1 MDHVALADAK
11 IMLVAGMAGV
21 LLETDD
27 EKALRRIFEE
37 CLPQAKQSYTE
48 ELNAVIRRRNAGLQP
63 IEGPAV
69 TRQYWVRM
77 ISKIYDV
84 FGEHVVRDFFESML
98 ERVKAQ
104 KAKGAAT

>member
-27 EKALRRIFEE
+27 EKALRSIFEE
-37 CLPQAKQSYTE
+37 CVPSAKQSYAE
-48 ELNAVIRRRNAGLQP
+48 ELNAVIRRRNAGQP
-63 IEGPAV
+63 PMTGPAV
-69 TRQYWVRM
+69 TRQYWAGM
-77 ISKIYDV
+77 ISKIYTV
-84 FGEHVVRDFFESML
+84 FGEQVVREFFESML
-98 ERVKAQ
+98 ERVKDQ